1 MEYGPTLHVDNHQE
15 PPLNP
20 DMHNTSYT
28 LGFIGNI
35 GWPEILIVG
44 VVLLLLFGRRLPE
57 MGRSLGQ
64 GIVEF
69 KRGLKDVT
77 DDIKNEVDAATE
89 APKSEPPKFDS
100 AKAHTQGA
108 DASGGHANPS
118 EMSPQTDTPKPNP

>member
-1 MEYGPTLHVDNHQE
+1 MEYGPGLIVDNQEE

-20 DMHNTSYT
+20 DMQNTHYT
-28 LGFIGNI
+28 LGFLGNI

-44 VVLLLLFGRRLPE
+44 VVMLLLFGRRLPE

-77 DDIKNEVDAATE
+77 DDIKNEVDSAAD
-89 APKSEPPKFDS
+89 APRNDPPQFDS
-100 AKAHTQGA
+100 AKPHAQGA
-108 DASGGHANPS
+108 DSGGISNPS
-118 EMSPQTDTPKPNP
+118 EMSAQTDTPKPNP